1 MAKKKSAKPVRIE
14 TLTDLV
20 NVATPQNYELL
31 MKDLALCIAF
41 FMKAK
46 SAGMVGGPCAMEWV
60 DDGNNELTGFRVD
73 FKKR

>member
-46 SAGMVGGPCAMEWV
+46 SAGMVGPFAMNWV

-73 FKKR
+73 FKKQ